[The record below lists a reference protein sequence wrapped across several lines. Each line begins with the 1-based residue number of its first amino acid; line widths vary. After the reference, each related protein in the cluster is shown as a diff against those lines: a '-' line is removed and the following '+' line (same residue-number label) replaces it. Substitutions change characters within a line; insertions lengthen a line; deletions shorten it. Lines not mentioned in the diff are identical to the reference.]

1 MYRRGQKLRLH
12 MVMSKREKNSSKS
25 IFGILVVF
33 SILAAIKLILVDYTM
48 DEEYQI
54 VMAYRNL
61 KGDAIFGEMW
71 EPHQTSAFLCIAMMY
86 IYHLVTGTY
95 TGVVIFL
102 RVVTEAVRAGLS
114 FWIYRA
120 FGKRMEKTEA
130 FLLALL
136 YFNSVPKL
144 IDIPEFSNMQL
155 WFFTVMALALM
166 EFYHGSGAERSCRKS
181 TGLIWLVISSC
192 ALALEILSY
201 PTCII
206 LFPVTIG
213 YIAYRSG
220 KKRIRDI
227 LVYILSDAVCA
238 GIWLGIVLRR
248 ISLDTLIRNAR
259 YTVEFDLTHVMSGS
273 TDGKL
278 TGSITFLG
286 QAALMLLI
294 IAAISFIIYKVI
306 AGRIP
311 AFAGAD
317 NGNTQSVIKW
327 IPGKYLYAVISIL
340 VSCAVQLL
348 FWIVLRKGYEYPQI
362 HLLTILLAAVILLI
376 MEFKTARH
384 HSTTAADSLISPY
397 MYGFT
402 GSVISILAVFY
413 ISDLQFF
420 NALPHG
426 MFGILTA
433 LAVIAVMIRRSCGE
447 NGKKLI
453 FILFTGVVVTTMIGK
468 GGSVKGGRELKSP
481 LDVRGIMKEGP
492 AAGILSDY
500 MCCYIY
506 NCDHEDFKANV
517 REGENVL
524 IVTNM
529 VFAPGTTPYMFGEYE
544 VCHFSTVDPTSYD
557 ERLLTYWELYPE
569 KRPDVI
575 VVDCWYGQLMEDPD
589 NWIMQYIENDFGYT
603 SCTDGKYVRFY
614 RR

>member
-120 FGKRMEKTEA
+120 FGKRMERKEA

-155 WFFTVMALALM
+155 WFFTIMALSLM
-166 EFYHGSGAERSCRKS
+166 EFYHGISAERSCQKS

-213 YIAYRSG
+213 YIACRSG
-220 KKRIRDI
+220 KNRIRDI
-227 LVYILSDAVCA
+227 LVYILPDAVCA

-294 IAAISFIIYKVI
+294 IAVISFILYKVI

-317 NGNTQSVIKW
+317 NGNTQSVIKR

-340 VSCAVQLL
+340 VSCVVQLL

-376 MEFKTARH
+376 VDFVAGRRDD
-384 HSTTAADSLISPY
+384 TAADILIRPY
-397 MYGFT
+397 MYGLA

-453 FILFTGVVVTTMIGK
+453 FILFTGVVVTAMIGK

-492 AAGILSDY
+492 AVGILSDY

-506 NCDHEDFKANV
+506 NCDYEDFKAGV
-517 REGENVL
+517 RDGENVL

>member
-33 SILAAIKLILVDYTM
+33 SFLAAIKLILVDYTM

-120 FGKRMEKTEA
+120 FGKRMERKEA

-155 WFFTVMALALM
+155 WFFTIMALSLM
-166 EFYHGSGAERSCRKS
+166 EFYHGSGAERSCQKS

-213 YIAYRSG
+213 YIACRSG
-220 KKRIRDI
+220 KNRIRDI

-294 IAAISFIIYKVI
+294 IAVVSFIIYKVI

-311 AFAGAD
+311 AFTGAD
-317 NGNTQSVIKW
+317 NGNTQNVIKR

-376 MEFKTARH
+376 VDFVAGRRDD
-384 HSTTAADSLISPY
+384 TAADILIRPY

-453 FILFTGVVVTTMIGK
+453 FILFTGVVVTAMIGK

-492 AAGILSDY
+492 AVGILSDY

-517 REGENVL
+517 QEGENVL